1 MNSVNLHIHTNASD
15 GLYPP
20 AEVVKLAKQNDLK
33 AIAITDHD
41 TIRGLTSAME
51 AGRKYEVEV
60 IRGVELSLEVGD
72 QATCHLLGYFIP
84 DKQGLLEETLI
95 KISRSREMRNRSIID
110 KLKEQGIELDYE
122 QIKQKYS
129 SGSSNMGRMHIA
141 QALVDNGSV
150 KTYQQAFDKYL
161 KKGKCCYQE
170 RFRLTPENAVTLI
183 HQSGG
188 LAVLAHPGEGYP
200 GKKKLNE
207 IFQLLLDAG
216 LDGIEVYYPRHT
228 YIQTLN
234 YSKMAE
240 DYQLLKTG
248 GTDFHGFSG
257 RDQWNLSPPLDYQ
270 VVERMKKRRKNYDS
284 S

>member
-1 MNSVNLHIHTNASD
+1 MNSVNLHVHTNASD
-15 GLYPP
+15 GLFPP
-20 AEVVKLAKQNDLK
+20 DEVVKKAKQHNLK
-33 AIAITDHD
+33 AIAVTDHD
-41 TIRGLTSAME
+41 TVQGLTSAE
-51 AGRKYEVEV
+51 KAGKEFNLEV

-72 QATCHLLGYFIP
+72 KATCHLLGYFIP
-84 DKQGLLEETLI
+84 DNQGVLVDTLI
-95 KISRSREMRNRSIID
+95 KISKSRELRNQAIID
-110 KLKEQGIELDYE
+110 KLKENGIEMDYNQLKE
-122 QIKQKYS
+122 KYS
-129 SGSSNMGRMHIA
+129 PGNSNMGRMHIA
-141 QALVDNGSV
+141 QALVDKGFV

-170 RFRLTPENAVTLI
+170 RFRLTPENAVELI

-200 GKKKLNE
+200 SEKKMKE
-207 IFQLLLDAG
+207 IFSLLLKAG

-240 DYQLLKTG
+240 DHHLLKTG
-248 GTDFHGFSG
+248 GTDFHGFKG
-257 RDQWNLSPPLDYQ
+257 RDQWNLSPPLGYE
-270 VVERMKKRRKNYDS
+270 VVERMKKRRKKYDS